1 VSDSIHRERMPGTLV
16 APFVATLPT
25 GERVRL
31 PAGTVLVEGT
41 EGLDLRH
48 LLACARGVVDH
59 NAAHGLVGP
68 IARGLLG
75 ALRTACG
82 DSIED
87 VALRVGPVR
96 ATDKQANI
104 SERIKCRHGLQS
116 KYIKDGAMGCEDC
129 DAAAWDTALARHAAL
144 AEEQKTVE
152 VVEVPGLE
160 QPPTPDDRPC
170 WFEEY
175 LDERDQPHAEE
186 LARDQKLFEE
196 QKRAKGGP

>member
-1 VSDSIHRERMPGTLV
+1 MSEPTDHYTFGPISAERTITVVRPHAAL
-16 APFVATLPT
+16 LPT
-25 GERVRL
+25 GERVHL

-59 NAAHGLVGP
+59 DAAYVLVGP
-68 IARGLLG
+68 VAHGLLG

-96 ATDKQANI
+96 
-104 SERIKCRHGLQS
+104 E
-116 KYIKDGAMGCEDC
+116 
-129 DAAAWDTALARHAAL
+129 AA
-144 AEEQKTVE
+144 
-152 VVEVPGLE
+152 E
-160 QPPTPDDRPC
+160 QPPTPDDRSC

-175 LDERDQPHAEE
+175 LDEQG
-186 LARDQKLFEE
+186 KT
-196 QKRAKGGP
+196 